1 MTVDQLPMDIAD
13 FARYLGE
20 LTERLDRDAGWYGV
34 FWRRD
39 PEGLTACLRGA
50 EIPPWD
56 VVESLLLDLG
66 AGQVESENA
75 RALHTAAVTAHDLRA
90 GGHDTLRERLELMH
104 RERATA
110 AARGQ
115 ALLRRLALL
124 AEGSP
129 GHRALAHELSWVND
143 DHARAAARCAE
154 LSARLAA
161 LPVDD
166 PGSGGA
172 ESQPAGPDREPV
184 PDSAG
189 SSWFHPGGGRN
200 EQPDPDPTQPAPAP
214 PPSPASGGE
223 RRRRGWSGPKRRS
236 RGARYAPPDE
246 ADPAPSEPLADA
258 VPPLPMAG
266 TRPRGA
272 RFGNDGGHDDEP
284 ETAPAG
290 PATGQPDAQARRAAA
305 ETAAVL
311 GRLRA
316 EGRGGE
322 AHAVLCEAA
331 TRPATWLP
339 VLGDELHRAGLGV
352 DWATLLWEAA
362 SLPPAHLAAAAQA
375 LGAAGRAD
383 DCRYLLRQGVARP
396 PAEIA
401 EAVLALDGAGGDEEA
416 NSLLTAFVRARTPED
431 AARLAAPDP
440 RGLVPRLLSAARAV
454 SPDRERDLV
463 HALRVAGL
471 LGS

>member
-1 MTVDQLPMDIAD
+1 MTVDQLPMDIAV

-20 LTERLDRDAGWYGV
+20 LTERLDREAGWYGV

-39 PEGLTACLRGA
+39 PEGLAACLRGA

-66 AGQVESENA
+66 AGQAESENA
-75 RALHTAAVTAHDLRA
+75 SALHNAAVTAHDLRA
-90 GGHDTLRERLELMH
+90 GGHDALRERLELMH
-104 RERATA
+104 RERAAA

-115 ALLRRLALL
+115 ELLRRLALL

-129 GHRALAHELSWVND
+129 GHQALAHELSWVND

-166 PGSGGA
+166 PGSGGS
-172 ESQPAGPDREPV
+172 ESRPAGPDRQPV
-184 PDSAG
+184 PESAG
-189 SSWFHPGGGRN
+189 SSFHPGGDRN
-200 EQPDPDPTQPAPAP
+200 EQPGPDPTQPAAAPPASPAP
-214 PPSPASGGE
+214 GGE

-236 RGARYAPPDE
+236 RGARYAPPGG
-246 ADPAPSEPLADA
+246 ADPVPGEPLADA

-272 RFGNDGGHDDEP
+272 RFGSGGGRDDER
-284 ETAPAG
+284 EKAPAG
-290 PATGQPDAQARRAAA
+290 PATGQPDVQARRAAA
-305 ETAAVL
+305 ETVAVL
-311 GRLRA
+311 SRLRA

-331 TRPATWLP
+331 TRPAAWLP
-339 VLGDELHRAGLGV
+339 VLGDELHRSGLGA

-401 EAVLALDGAGGDEEA
+401 EAVLALDDAGGEEEA
-416 NSLLTAFVRARTPED
+416 NSLLSAFVRARAPED
-431 AARLAAPDP
+431 AAQLAASDP
-440 RGLVPRLLSAARAV
+440 RGLVPRLLTAARAV

-471 LGS
+471 LGA